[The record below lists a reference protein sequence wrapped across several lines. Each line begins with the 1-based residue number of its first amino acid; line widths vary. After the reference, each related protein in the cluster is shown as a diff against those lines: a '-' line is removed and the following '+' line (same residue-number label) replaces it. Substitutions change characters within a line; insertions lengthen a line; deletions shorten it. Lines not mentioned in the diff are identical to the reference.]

1 MGRDGHE
8 SCIRNVRLVHRM
20 AIMSC
25 GEDREKGLED
35 AIISPMAIEGLCD
48 RIERCPDCF
57 SKAAA
62 AIDYIAN
69 FHPFVDGNKRTAFQ
83 LAVAILRA
91 GGYELDDC
99 DETFLFMKDVAW
111 GKISGDGRGMAEIEV
126 ACQQSLSFPIT

>member
-1 MGRDGHE
+1 MDRDAYD
-8 SCIRNVRLVHRM
+8 SCIGNIKLIHRM
-20 AIMSC
+20 AILSC
-25 GEDREKGLED
+25 REDREAGLED

-62 AIDYIAN
+62 AVDYIAN

-91 GGYELDDC
+91 GGYRLDD
-99 DETFLFMKDVAW
+99 DEGTFRFMKDVAW
-111 GKISGDGRGMAEIEV
+111 GKISGDGIE
-126 ACQQSLSFPIT
+126 SWLRSNSHLSNP

>member
-1 MGRDGHE
+1 MDKDGHE

-62 AIDYIAN
+62 AVDYIAN

-91 GGYELDDC
+91 SGYELDDC

-111 GKISGDGRGMAEIEV
+111 GKISGDGIEEWLRSKSHV
-126 ACQQSLSFPIT
+126 SSP

>member
-35 AIISPMAIEGLCD
+35 AIISPMAIEDLCD

-57 SKAAA
+57 SKAAV

-69 FHPFVDGNKRTAFQ
+69 FHPFVDGNKRAAFQ

-91 GGYELDDC
+91 SGYELDDC

-111 GKISGDGRGMAEIEV
+111 GKISGDGIEEWLRSKSHV
-126 ACQQSLSFPIT
+126 SNP

>member
-83 LAVAILRA
+83 LAVAILHA
-91 GGYELDDC
+91 DGYELDDC

-111 GKISGDGRGMAEIEV
+111 GKISGDGIEEWLRSKSHV
-126 ACQQSLSFPIT
+126 SSP